1 MADITKPVDRGIP
14 IQGRTQSFTQDDAGA
29 GDVLMIEDSLG
40 RSARV
45 LTIDSAGGM
54 AIRVNVYHMVAPPR
68 VGNDLMYTEGMPNL
82 AFAERVK
89 NDSQALINIGADET
103 LVIDEGLTI
112 RDMEIVTCSGLF
124 EILVT

>member
-1 MADITKPVDRGIP
+1 MADITKAVDRGIP
-14 IQGRTQSFTQDDAGA
+14 IQGRTQSFTQEDAGE

-45 LTIDSAGGM
+45 LTIESEGGM
-54 AIRVNVYHMVAPPR
+54 AVRVNVYHFVAPPR
-68 VGNDLMYTEGMPNL
+68 LGNDLMYTEGMNNL

-89 NDSQALINIGADET
+89 NDSQALITLEADET
-103 LVIDEGLTI
+103 LVLDEGLTI
-112 RDMEIVTCSGLF
+112 RDLEIVTCSGNF